1 MLLLQ
6 VFDCVRVGGISKVDG
21 RCHQV
26 YDVPRLPLKLFLPRD
41 PRIQARLHLAR
52 SLRLDA
58 SVVGIHPIID
68 PTEVLLRAPV
78 VAE

>member
-1 MLLLQ
+1 
-6 VFDCVRVGGISKVDG
+6 
-21 RCHQV
+21 
-26 YDVPRLPLKLFLPRD
+26 VPRLPLKLFLPRD

-52 SLRLDA
+52 SRRLDA
-58 SVVGIHPIID
+58 SVVGIRPIID